1 MDTFTKKEIERLI
14 HIVNNDKE
22 SWESTLEH
30 NQDSDFWVRASTN
43 AIAEEQE
50 LIKKL
55 QTMLNDNFN

>member
-1 MDTFTKKEIERLI
+1 MNTFTKKEIERLI
-14 HIVNNDKE
+14 QIVNIDKE

-30 NQDSDFWVRASTN
+30 NQDSDFWVMASTN